1 MNKRTTAKIVLALDL
16 AQASWRDFFAGFLES
31 VGSDTPLWSVR
42 IADPQD
48 FTPARIDELERE
60 GVDGIVIG
68 DISDEAADRLAAST
82 IALVVIG
89 SQATSLAKRTLNIVN
104 VHNDDEDIGRMGAD
118 ALVELG
124 NFGTFGFIPKGGSVY
139 WSNLR
144 EKGFKSQI
152 TRMRRTA
159 KVYHSPFD
167 DGSHEDMLRL
177 SKWLTAIEK
186 PAALMAAYDVRALH
200 VLEACRNEGFS
211 IPGQICILGVD
222 NDRLLCESAKPTLS
236 SVAPDHRGEGVLAA
250 DQLAKLL
257 RQKSKRAKSV
267 LCSSKTV
274 IERESTA
281 PVSPARALILRALA
295 YIDAHATDDI
305 TVLDVVRHLGVSRSL
320 AELRFRQFHSST
332 IAQAIR
338 ERRLG
343 EVCKRLARTRRSITT
358 ISKECSFKNANHL
371 KNIFRVRFGM
381 SMREFRNTKISAQ
394 TTVR

>member
-1 MNKRTTAKIVLALDL
+1 
-16 AQASWRDFFAGFLES
+16 
-31 VGSDTPLWSVR
+31 VR
-42 IADPQD
+42 IVDPQN

-68 DISDEAADRLAAST
+68 DISAEAADRLSASA

-89 SQATSLAKRTLNIVN
+89 SQATSLAGRALNIVN

-152 TRMRRTA
+152 ARMRRTA

-343 EVCKRLARTRRSITT
+343 EVCKRLARTRRSIIT

-381 SMREFRNTKISAQ
+381 SMREFRNTKISAL